1 VLWRSIGRNRA
12 EQLRAGC
19 YPLQGSGLIRSL
31 EPIERPDAGHQFAD
45 RFPDTSDILASHP
58 PSLISLSVRQPGPSQ
73 FHKVLGRAGG
83 IDDLVKVRAGEVGD
97 PPAPFPRFGGELV
110 VRRAE

>member
-1 VLWRSIGRNRA
+1 VLWRSIGRDRA

-19 YPLQGSGLIRSL
+19 YPFQGSGLIGSL

-45 RFPDTSDILASHP
+45 RFPDTSDTLASHP
-58 PSLISLSVRQPGPSQ
+58 PSLARPSVSEPGPSQ
-73 FHKVLGRAGG
+73 LDEVSGRAGG
-83 IDDLVKVRAGEVGD
+83 IDDLVKMRAGEVGD